1 MVLEGD
7 FLAAGDG
14 DIGVFEDHGPFL
26 RVIDAFAG
34 IGGVVLIPGARGS
47 LREIDDGVFRDG
59 ERPVRAIGTGDD
71 DGCEGRP
78 AQKAGGE
85 DEEAC
90 RELHER
96 FKGARVKKMRPS

>member
-90 RELHER
+90 REFHER
-96 FKGARVKKMRPS
+96 FTVARVKK